1 MESNCQGPM
10 LIRVSSIWKITQNH
24 FVGRQ
29 NHYIHRTRI
38 TTVTQMENNCQGPK
52 IHKHNPAEIIRAHIF
67 PKNYMTFVV
76 SRVKQYWKTI
86 FWGLAAPPS
95 PHPRKRKL
103 TLCGHTHFV
112 GRLTSKQYWKTIFW
126 ACLPG
131 LPPTTQTKTM
141 WAHIP
146 TSW

>member
-67 PKNYMTFVV
+67 SKNYMTFVV
-76 SRVKQYWKTI
+76 SRVKQYWKRQTNPLHTQNTYNHYDTNGKQLSGPQNLQAQPCQNYKGTY
-86 FWGLAAPPS
+86 FL
-95 PHPRKRKL
+95 KKL
-103 TLCGHTHFV
+103 YTL
-112 GRLTSKQYWKTIFW
+112 RSE
-126 ACLPG
+126 
-131 LPPTTQTKTM
+131 
-141 WAHIP
+141 
-146 TSW
+146 

>member
-67 PKNYMTFVV
+67 PKNYMTFE
-76 SRVKQYWKTI
+76 K
-86 FWGLAAPPS
+86 
-95 PHPRKRKL
+95 
-103 TLCGHTHFV
+103 
-112 GRLTSKQYWKTIFW
+112 
-126 ACLPG
+126 
-131 LPPTTQTKTM
+131 
-141 WAHIP
+141 
-146 TSW
+146 